1 MPLDLT
7 PFKDD
12 ISNTVKQAL
21 LEDIGADDSGNL
33 NSRGDITALLI
44 PAENQATARI
54 ISRDRAIIAGSA
66 WVNEVFKQLDPSVSI
81 DWKVSDGQW
90 VEPNQVLFELTGS
103 ARSLLTGERAALNF
117 LQSLS
122 GTATLCSHYA
132 QLVEG
137 TDVKLL
143 DTRKTLPGLR
153 VGQKYAVSVGG
164 CYNHRIG
171 LYDAFLIK
179 ENHIHACG
187 SIEKAV
193 EKAHQIAPGKKVE
206 VEVESLEELTTALE
220 AGADIIM
227 LDNFSPALMV
237 EAVELN
243 KTFSHA
249 QASLSEKPASVKSRA
264 KLEASGGITTKTLR
278 AYAETGVDYIS
289 IGALTKDCTAV
300 DLSMRLV

>member
-12 ISNTVKQAL
+12 IRNTVKQAL
-21 LEDIGADDSGNL
+21 LEDIGTDSAGNL
-33 NSRGDITALLI
+33 LANGDITAQLI

-66 WVNEVFKQLDPSVSI
+66 WVNEVFKQLDPNVI
-81 DWKVSDGQW
+81 INWKVNDGEW
-90 VEPNQVLFELTGS
+90 VEPNQILFELEGS

-117 LQSLS
+117 LQTLS
-122 GTATLCSHYA
+122 ATATLCSHYA
-132 QLVEG
+132 ELVEG
-137 TDVKLL
+137 TGVKLL

-179 ENHIHACG
+179 ENHIYACG

-193 EKAHQIAPGKKVE
+193 EKAHVIAPGKKVE
-206 VEVESLEELTTALE
+206 VEVESLAELTTALK

-227 LDNFSPALMV
+227 LDNFSPALMF

-243 KTFSHA
+243 KTFMNSKNNSGIKTH
-249 QASLSEKPASVKSRA
+249 A
-264 KLEASGGITTKTLR
+264 KLEASGGINTTTLR

>member
-1 MPLDLT
+1 M
-7 PFKDD
+7 
-12 ISNTVKQAL
+12 
-21 LEDIGADDSGNL
+21 
-33 NSRGDITALLI
+33 
-44 PAENQATARI
+44 
-54 ISRDRAIIAGSA
+54 
-66 WVNEVFKQLDPSVSI
+66 
-81 DWKVSDGQW
+81 
-90 VEPNQVLFELTGS
+90 
-103 ARSLLTGERAALNF
+103 
-117 LQSLS
+117 
-122 GTATLCSHYA
+122 
-132 QLVEG
+132 VEG
-137 TDVKLL
+137 TGVKLL

-193 EKAHQIAPGKKVE
+193 AKAHQIAPGKKVE
-206 VEVESLEELTTALE
+206 VEVESLEELTTALK

-243 KTFSHA
+243 KTFTNA
-249 QASLSEKPASVKSRA
+249 QVSTDEEPTTGAGKHQA

>member
-7 PFKDD
+7 LFKDD
-12 ISNTVKQAL
+12 IRNTVKQAL
-21 LEDIGADDSGNL
+21 LEDIGTDASGKL
-33 NSRGDITALLI
+33 NSNGDITAQLI
-44 PAENQATARI
+44 PAENQAKARI

-66 WVNEVFKQLDPSVSI
+66 WVNEVFKQLDPSVSVN
-81 DWKVSDGQW
+81 WKVSDGQW
-90 VEPNQVLFELTGS
+90 VRPNQVLFELTGS

-122 GTATLCSHYA
+122 ATATLCHHYA
-132 QLVEG
+132 QIVEG
-137 TDVKLL
+137 TGVKLL

-153 VGQKYAVSVGG
+153 IGQKYAVSLING
-164 CYNHRIG
+164 CNNHRIG

-206 VEVESLEELTTALE
+206 VEVESLAELTTALK

-237 EAVELN
+237 EAVTLN
-243 KTFSHA
+243 KTFANAKNAAGIGKH
-249 QASLSEKPASVKSRA
+249 A